1 MPEAKIKLSES
12 GAVAEDI
19 FDDPEL
25 ALHSKCVSV
34 EQTVQN
40 GILPVEKALEIYR
53 VSKTAYYTYLAKKH
67 LDGIVNETNSH
78 SQKDQVISTIGIVE
92 AMISMSFAA
101 LSPRKIAGIISRLAD
116 FSKEVEED
124 KVNLNSFRQ

>member
-1 MPEAKIKLSES
+1 MPEVKIKLGES

-25 ALHSKCVSV
+25 ALHSKCVSI
-34 EQTVQN
+34 ERTVQN

-53 VSKTAYYTYLAKKH
+53 VPKTAYYTYLAKKH

-78 SQKDQVISTIGIVE
+78 SQKDQVISTISIVE

-101 LSPRKIAGIISRLAD
+101 LSPRIIAGIISRLAD
-116 FSKEVEED
+116 FSKEVEEN
-124 KVNLNSFRQ
+124 KVTFK

>member
-1 MPEAKIKLSES
+1 MPEVKIKLSES
-12 GAVAEDI
+12 GTVAEDI

-34 EQTVQN
+34 ERTVQK
-40 GILPVEKALEIYR
+40 GILPVEKALEIYQ
-53 VSKTAYYTYLAKKH
+53 VPKASYYTYLAKKH
-67 LDGIVNETNSH
+67 LDGIVNETNSD

-101 LSPRKIAGIISRLAD
+101 LSPRIIAGIISRLAN

-124 KVNLNSFRQ
+124 KVTFK

>member
-1 MPEAKIKLSES
+1 MPEVKIKLSES

-25 ALHSKCVSV
+25 ALHSKCVSI
-34 EQTVQN
+34 ERTVQK
-40 GILPVEKALEIYR
+40 GILPIEKALEIYQ
-53 VSKTAYYTYLAKKH
+53 VPKAAYFSYLAKKH
-67 LDGIVNETNSH
+67 LEGIGNETYSH

-101 LSPRKIAGIISRLAD
+101 LSPRIIAGIITRLAT

-124 KVNLNSFRQ
+124 KVTFK

>member
-1 MPEAKIKLSES
+1 MPEVKFKLSES

-34 EQTVQN
+34 ERTVQK
-40 GILPVEKALEIYR
+40 GILPVEKALDIYQ
-53 VSKTAYYTYLAKKH
+53 VPKASYYRYLAKKH
-67 LDGIVNETNSH
+67 LDGIVNETYSD
-78 SQKDQVISTIGIVE
+78 SQKGQVISTIGIVE
-92 AMISMSFAA
+92 EMISMSLAS
-101 LSPRKIAGIISRLAD
+101 LSPRIIAGIITRLAN

-124 KVNLNSFRQ
+124 KVTFK